1 MHDKKNHEKL
11 KNFLRGRGHYV
22 LALICALAVGV
33 SGYLYFSRPGEGEVQ
48 LSSSTVPQIVDEPTD
63 DESTPPA
70 QRNAEKHVDA
80 AALLP
85 DAVEEETVPTA
96 FTIQMPVEGDLIQ
109 LYSME
114 NLSYNPTT
122 RDWRTHDGIDIC
134 SGVGAEVRAAADGTV
149 ASILEDDELG
159 TVVTIRH
166 AGGFMT
172 RYANLDPQ
180 TKVTV
185 GQTVRQG
192 DPVGAV
198 GTTALMESGSD
209 NHLHFEL
216 SRDAVSL
223 NPTDYFAW

>member
-1 MHDKKNHEKL
+1 MHDKNNHEKL

-48 LSSSTVPQIVDEPTD
+48 LSSGTIPQIVEEPAD

-70 QRNAEKHVDA
+70 QRNAGKSVDA

-85 DAVEEETVPTA
+85 DEAEESAE
-96 FTIQMPVEGDLIQ
+96 FTLQMPVEGDLIQ

-166 AGGFMT
+166 EGGFMT
-172 RYANLDPQ
+172 RYANLDPE

-198 GTTALMESGSD
+198 GTTALMESGAD
-209 NHLHFEL
+209 EHLHFEL
-216 SRDAVSL
+216 SCDAVSL